1 MFAENT
7 EYEILTP
14 SGWQD
19 FRGVTLKGCKP
30 LTRIELAGGAAV
42 TSTKD
47 HIFYSNGVKRQVSE
61 MSVGDVLDTASGSLD
76 ISSLS
81 DDRIDEV
88 YDIVEVGDVE
98 HRYIVNHCF
107 ISKNCDE
114 FAFVR
119 NTIAKEFWTSM
130 SPTLST
136 GGKAII
142 TSTPNSDDDQFWNI
156 WLEANKTTD
165 EYGNATEIGRNGFKS
180 FISIWSSHPDRDE
193 KWAAEEQGR
202 IGVERFQREHC
213 CKPIVFEETLISN
226 LHLAQLKGI
235 EPIEKQGQV
244 RWYKKPTKGNMY
256 LVALDPSLGTGGDYA
271 AMQIIELPS
280 FEQVGEWQHNK
291 TPIQQQIR
299 IMRDIIG
306 YLYEV
311 TETEND
317 IYYSVENNGI
327 GEASLVAISEVGEEN
342 IKGVFIS
349 ESGKNKKYRKGFY
362 TTNSSKLTACSKFKQ
377 LVENNRFTI
386 HSKNLI
392 SELKTFVASGNT
404 YQARQGDNDDLVSA
418 MLLVTRI
425 MQALQNY
432 DASIDNKMRSVEPEF
447 DMPLPFLMS

>member
-1 MFAENT
+1 MTQIFKPNT
-7 EYEILTP
+7 EKYKVLTP
-14 SGWQD
+14 TGFQSYSGVSLMGYRSTVQLD
-19 FRGVTLKGCKP
+19 FGNGKFLECTSDHKIYVNAVKAKQAC
-30 LTRIELAGGAAV
+30 RIKIGESV
-42 TSTKD
+42 MTKD
-47 HIFYSNGVKRQVSE
+47 GPLVLQSKVK
-61 MSVGDVLDTASGSLD
+61 
-76 ISSLS
+76 SSAKVP
-81 DDRIDEV
+81 V
-88 YDIVEVGDVE
+88 YD
-98 HRYIVNHCF
+98 
-107 ISKNCDE
+107 
-114 FAFVR
+114 
-119 NTIAKEFWTSM
+119 
-130 SPTLST
+130 L
-136 GGKAII
+136 
-142 TSTPNSDDDQFWNI
+142 
-156 WLEANKTTD
+156 
-165 EYGNATEIGRNGFKS
+165 
-180 FISIWSSHPDRDE
+180 
-193 KWAAEEQGR
+193 
-202 IGVERFQREHC
+202 IGVENGARFYANSIVVSN
-213 CKPIVFEETLISN
+213 CKPIIYEETLISSM
-226 LHLAQLKGI
+226 HLAELKGS

-299 IMRDIIG
+299 IMKEIIG

-311 TETEND
+311 TGTEHD

-342 IKGVFIS
+342 IRGVFIS

-377 LVENNRFTI
+377 LVENNRFTL

-392 SELKTFVASGNT
+392 SELKTFVASGNS

-432 DASIDNKMRSVEPEF
+432 DASIDDKMRSVDPEF
-447 DMPLPFLMS
+447 DLPLPFLMS